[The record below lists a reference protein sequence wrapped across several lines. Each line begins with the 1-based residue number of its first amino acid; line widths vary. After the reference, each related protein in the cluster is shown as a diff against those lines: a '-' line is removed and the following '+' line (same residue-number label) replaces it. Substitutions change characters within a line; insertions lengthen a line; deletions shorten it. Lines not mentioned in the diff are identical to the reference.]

1 MSDDASKAL
10 SMVIVTDA
18 KGVIE
23 WVNPAF
29 ELGTGYSL
37 AEVMGRRPGDF
48 LQGPGTDPAAV
59 RRMHFKLLAGEG
71 FREAVVNYTKAG
83 KPYFQTI
90 EVNPVRDAQGVV
102 VRYIGV
108 QTDKTELPETVGA
121 ILATES
127 RMQTLV
133 ASLPGIAYERTVA
146 ADGTETMEVFG
157 PGLAEL
163 CGGSD
168 QGRTVDPAWFD
179 GLIHPADWAAV
190 KAARRESARSLTM
203 LSTTFRI
210 VAPGGAVRWIKTRS
224 APRQLDDGA
233 VRWTGL
239 ITDWTQQVAAE
250 SESSKLNEYLQ
261 VALRA
266 SNFGVWRHN
275 LITGERD
282 WDERMFDLYGLP
294 RASGQPDLEEIFSA
308 VHADDRDSTRRFW
321 ARLCEGESGLEL
333 ENRFVR
339 RDGSLR
345 HSRTHGVVLTWLD
358 GRPEWVAG
366 LQTDVTETVVAR
378 ERRERLEVQLR
389 ESQRLETLGTLAGGI
404 AHDFNNLLTVIGGF
418 AELARKELSSEHR
431 ARMAL
436 EETMRASRV
445 AGDLVNQMLLF
456 ARRVPSEERRE
467 VDVVALARESG
478 RLVAASFPVEITL
491 KLQLE
496 TGVPLIL
503 ADASRLQ
510 QVIMNLC
517 INAGQAIGDRA
528 GSVTLAVKT
537 VEFFSDE
544 PLWDV
549 GRPTIGRYVR
559 LAVSDT
565 GAGMSEAV
573 RRRVFEPFFTTKEAG
588 KGSGLGLSIVHGVVS
603 ELGGG
608 IAVRAKEGEGA
619 TFEVFLPVP
628 VEKPTEPAKPAV
640 LPLRRGAGERV
651 LVVDDDEV
659 ICYFAVEA
667 LKCMG
672 YLPEAANS
680 GGQALARLRSES
692 ESFSLLVVDYAMP
705 GMTGVELI
713 KMARGLMPN
722 LPVILMS
729 GDLGRADLNWLGEL
743 PSARTLQKPF
753 TIDALPTL
761 AGELLGHDGPVGEGR

>member
-1 MSDDASKAL
+1 
-10 SMVIVTDA
+10 MVIVTDA

-29 ELGTGYSL
+29 EHGTGYSL
-37 AEVMGRRPGDF
+37 AEVVGRRPGDI

-59 RRMHFKLLAGEG
+59 RRMHLKLLAGEG

-157 PGLAEL
+157 PGLGEL
-163 CGGSD
+163 CGGANLD
-168 QGRTVDPAWFD
+168 RTVDPAWFD
-179 GLIHPADWAAV
+179 ALIHPADWPAV

-203 LSTTFRI
+203 LSKTFRI
-210 VAPGGAVRWIKTRS
+210 RTPGGAVRWIKTRS
-224 APRQLDDGA
+224 APRRLEDGA

-250 SESSKLNEYLQ
+250 SESLKLNEYLQ

-266 SNFGVWRHN
+266 SKFGVWRHN

-294 RASGQPDLEEIFSA
+294 RNTELPDLEEVLYS
-308 VHADDRDSTRRFW
+308 VHGDDRAQTRLFW
-321 ARLCEGESGLEL
+321 AGLCEGKSGLEL
-333 ENRFVR
+333 ENRFFR

-345 HSRTHGVVLTWLD
+345 HSRTHGVVLTWQD

-366 LQTDVTETVVAR
+366 LQTDVTESVVAQ
-378 ERRERLEVQLR
+378 ERRERLEVQLG
-389 ESQRLETLGTLAGGI
+389 ESRRLETLGTLAGGI

-436 EETMRASRV
+436 EETLRASRV
-445 AGDLVNQMLLF
+445 AGDLVQQMLLF
-456 ARRVPSEERRE
+456 ARRAPSEERRQ
-467 VDVVALARESG
+467 VDVVALARETG

-496 TGVPLIL
+496 AGVPVVL

-517 INAGQAIGDRA
+517 LNAGQAIGERA

-537 VEFFSDE
+537 VEFFSEE

-549 GRPTIGRYVR
+549 GRPTVGRYVR
-559 LAVSDT
+559 FAVSDT

-588 KGSGLGLSIVHGVVS
+588 KGSGLGLSIVHGIVS

-608 IAVRAKEGEGA
+608 IAVKAKEGEGA
-619 TFEVFLPVP
+619 TFEIFLPVTE
-628 VEKPTEPAKPAV
+628 VKPIGTQETAE
-640 LPLRRGAGERV
+640 LSQRRGTGERV

-659 ICYFAVEA
+659 ISYFAVEA

-672 YLPEAANS
+672 YLPEAAS
-680 GGQALARLRSES
+680 GGGQALARFRNET

-713 KMARGLMPN
+713 KAVRGLAPQV
-722 LPVILMS
+722 PVILIS
-729 GDLGRADLNWLGEL
+729 GDLGKADLKWLGEL
-743 PSARTLQKPF
+743 PRARTLQKPF
-753 TIDALPTL
+753 TIDALTAL
-761 AGELLGHDGPVGEGR
+761 AGELLGHGVSAGEGR